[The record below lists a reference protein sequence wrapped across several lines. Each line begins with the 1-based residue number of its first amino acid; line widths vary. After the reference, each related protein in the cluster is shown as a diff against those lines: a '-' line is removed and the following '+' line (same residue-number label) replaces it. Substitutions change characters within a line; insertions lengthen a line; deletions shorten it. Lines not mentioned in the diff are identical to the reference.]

1 MRESF
6 RLSVWFLGAARR
18 APDGGAHTAK
28 NRPEKPAIPDV
39 LRNAVIN
46 ASVARR
52 EILARF
58 LTQSGPVTVDE
69 IHQRYGWDGQWIE
82 SRLAEWERTGK
93 LIREKFR
100 KEVRDLEWCSRRVV
114 EIARRRALAA
124 LRKQIEA
131 VELPQF
137 AAFLQRWQ
145 HLDER
150 DQLDPLSGAQTAVRQ
165 LYGIA
170 RPPIAWES
178 EEHTSELQS

>member
-46 ASVARR
+46 VSVARR

-58 LTQSGPVTVDE
+58 LTQSGPVTVNE
-69 IHQRYGWDGQWIE
+69 IQQRYGWDCQWIE

-93 LIREKFR
+93 LIRGKFR
-100 KEVRDLEWCSRRVV
+100 KGGRGLEWCLRGGG
-114 EIARRRALAA
+114 EIARGRAPAS
-124 LRKQIEA
+124 LRKQNEGG
-131 VELPQF
+131 E
-137 AAFLQRWQ
+137 
-145 HLDER
+145 
-150 DQLDPLSGAQTAVRQ
+150 GA
-165 LYGIA
+165 
-170 RPPIAWES
+170 
-178 EEHTSELQS
+178 

>member
-46 ASVARR
+46 VSVARR

-58 LTQSGPVTVDE
+58 LTQSGPVTVNE
-69 IHQRYGWDGQWIE
+69 IQQRYGWDCQWIE

-93 LIREKFR
+93 LIRGKFR

-131 VELPQF
+131 VELPPF
-137 AAFLQRWQ
+137 AAVMQPSPHPDDREP
-145 HLDER
+145 LDSPTGAPAPLT
-150 DQLDPLSGAQTAVRQ
+150 QLL
-165 LYGIA
+165 GIA
-170 RPPIAWES
+170 RPP
-178 EEHTSELQS
+178 L